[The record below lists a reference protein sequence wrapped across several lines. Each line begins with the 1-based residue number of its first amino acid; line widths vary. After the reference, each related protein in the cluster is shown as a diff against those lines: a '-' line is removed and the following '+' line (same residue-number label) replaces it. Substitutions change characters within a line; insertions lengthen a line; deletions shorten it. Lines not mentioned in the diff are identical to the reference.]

1 MNKPSE
7 TEPSKTEENIEK
19 KLQKLTKQFCKEVTN
34 IEIVFSLFNAF
45 PANVPILYPLKTPKN
60 LWFSSILGCIKW
72 EHLPDMS

>member
-19 KLQKLTKQFCKEVTN
+19 KLQKLTKQFCKEGTN

-45 PANVPILYPLKTPKN
+45 PANVPILYPLKTPEN
-60 LWFSSILGCIKW
+60 LWFSSVLGCIKW